1 MGDGRPSVFYT
12 LRIVAASALVLALAA
27 CGPSKVE
34 PLDTYHGAALP
45 RPDLVI
51 VSDFVTAPDAVT
63 LDRGLGARL
72 RSAISGSSAAAR
84 ESGDERK
91 VTAAI
96 AKTLVDEIHK
106 LGLPVLQSNEVAAT
120 GTNKLVVAG
129 QILTINEGNRTR
141 RTLIGLGAGRSTV
154 AARADV
160 YYAVGRA
167 EPSLVESFRADAES
181 GRRPGAAETMG
192 VGAAAGTVAESAAV
206 TVGTNVVPALGG
218 DVSADGER
226 MAKAIA
232 KQMAKFFV
240 AQGWI
245 PASAAR

>member
-1 MGDGRPSVFYT
+1 MRDGRPSAFYT
-12 LRIVAASALVLALAA
+12 LRTIATLTLLLALAA
-27 CGPSKVE
+27 CGPSEVE
-34 PLDTYHGAALP
+34 PIQTYQGAALP
-45 RPDLVI
+45 RPDLVV
-51 VSDFVTAPDAVT
+51 VSDFIVAPDAVT

-72 RSAISGSSAAAR
+72 RSVVSGSSAAAR
-84 ESGDERK
+84 QTDDERK

-96 AKTLVDEIHK
+96 AKTLVDEIRK
-106 LGLPVLQSNEVAAT
+106 LGLAVLQSDEIAAT

-141 RTLIGLGAGRSTV
+141 RTIVGLGAGRSTV
-154 AARADV
+154 AARADL
-160 YYAVGRA
+160 YYAAGRA
-167 EPSLVESFRADAES
+167 EPRLLESFKADAES
-181 GRRPGAAETMG
+181 GRKPGAAETLG

-206 TVGTNVVPALGG
+206 TAGGDVVPALSG

>member
-1 MGDGRPSVFYT
+1 MRDGRPSAFCA
-12 LRIVAASALVLALAA
+12 LRIIGGLALLLTLAA

-34 PLDTYHGAALP
+34 PLDTYRGAALP

-51 VSDFVTAPDAVT
+51 VSDFVAAPDAVT

-84 ESGDERK
+84 QSEDERK
-91 VTAAI
+91 VAAAI
-96 AKTLVDEIHK
+96 AKTLVREIRT
-106 LGLPVLQSNEVAAT
+106 LGLAVLQSNEVAAT

-160 YYAVGRA
+160 YYAAGGA
-167 EPSLVESFRADAES
+167 EPSLVESFKADAES
-181 GRRPGAAETMG
+181 GRKPGAAETMG

-206 TVGTNVVPALGG
+206 TVGTNVAPALSG
-218 DVSADGER
+218 DVSGDGER